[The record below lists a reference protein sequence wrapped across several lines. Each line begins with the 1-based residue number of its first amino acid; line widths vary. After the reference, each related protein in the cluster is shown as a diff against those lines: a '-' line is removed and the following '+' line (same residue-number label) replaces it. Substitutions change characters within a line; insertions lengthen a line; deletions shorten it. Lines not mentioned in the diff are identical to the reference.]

1 MTLLINGW
9 PRMHCRFRQPSLQ
22 GFNADVEAKLLAFL
36 GNDYNPTLT
45 SVTLPAREPPRACE
59 MLPAFEGSA
68 GNN

>member
-1 MTLLINGW
+1 
-9 PRMHCRFRQPSLQ
+9 MHCRFRQPSLL

-36 GNDYNPTLT
+36 GDDYNPELT
-45 SVTLPAREPPRACE
+45 SVTRPVREAPRACE